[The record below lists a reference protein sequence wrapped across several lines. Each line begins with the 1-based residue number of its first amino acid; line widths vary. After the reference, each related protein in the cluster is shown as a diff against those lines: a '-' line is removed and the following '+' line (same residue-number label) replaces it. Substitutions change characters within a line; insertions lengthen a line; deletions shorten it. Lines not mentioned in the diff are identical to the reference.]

1 MLDENI
7 DIYIPSGN
15 IIYNYD
21 TGEKD
26 HIIDYYFLHSLQHEY
41 PVNIIDYENIN
52 IQDDDVCITS
62 LPVPHQVKA
71 SAFRIDTPSASLVY
85 SGDAVTEN

>member
-26 HIIDYYFLHSLQHEY
+26 HIIDYYFLHSL
-41 PVNIIDYENIN
+41 
-52 IQDDDVCITS
+52 
-62 LPVPHQVKA
+62 
-71 SAFRIDTPSASLVY
+71 
-85 SGDAVTEN
+85 